1 MHFQCRQQEKNIHTV
16 ILVATKFSEIVRS
29 HKLEGLSQ
37 SYIVALSRGGIESKH
52 TVCSSN
58 IYLFNCNAT
67 NLCLS

>member
-37 SYIVALSRGGIESKH
+37 S
-52 TVCSSN
+52 
-58 IYLFNCNAT
+58 
-67 NLCLS
+67 